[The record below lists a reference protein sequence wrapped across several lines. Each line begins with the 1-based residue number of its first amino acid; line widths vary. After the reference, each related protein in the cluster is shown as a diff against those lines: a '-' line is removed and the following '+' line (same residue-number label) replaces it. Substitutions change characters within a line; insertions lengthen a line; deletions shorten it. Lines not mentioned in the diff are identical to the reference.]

1 MDNETIFAHKEK
13 IAITENSIAT
23 VAAVITDNWSQE
35 KWNDEIIKFFENS
48 TSNSINDINA
58 TPTTTFTNST
68 IQNYFNIISGW
79 NIFEEI
85 PWLIWIITTAT
96 LLVII
101 ILIIIL
107 TYLVLSKKRNN
118 GSDQRFSDSFDNIS
132 QFMWPRWMS
141 CCPKSIFDR
150 QEDLR
155 MMRQNSASNLD
166 PYRRPPLSPV
176 NHKDL
181 CEDEYHSNFLLSQ
194 RLESLKTEY
203 SYLNAL
209 TRKAENMS
217 MLIDAHDRNGNNLFG
232 INMTGIREIPVM
244 SIQNGRRRPLP
255 VSSPS
260 CFNHL

>member
-35 KWNDEIIKFFENS
+35 KWNDEII
-48 TSNSINDINA
+48 
-58 TPTTTFTNST
+58 
-68 IQNYFNIISGW
+68 
-79 NIFEEI
+79 
-85 PWLIWIITTAT
+85 
-96 LLVII
+96 
-101 ILIIIL
+101 
-107 TYLVLSKKRNN
+107 KRNN